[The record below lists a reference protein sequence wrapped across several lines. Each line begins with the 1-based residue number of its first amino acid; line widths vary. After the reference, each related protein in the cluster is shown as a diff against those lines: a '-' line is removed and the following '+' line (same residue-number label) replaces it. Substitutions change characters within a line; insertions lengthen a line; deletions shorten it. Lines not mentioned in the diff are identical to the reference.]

1 MVDVDVILSPYI
13 VCSSDGRERW
23 PGQDSGPRELQSTA
37 KGTTTSKRQQAD
49 LQRDRRRNSQRQE
62 APRSDWDPKGQQT
75 FVVGVYSVKS
85 DPLQPQGL

>member
-49 LQRDRRRNSQRQE
+49 LQRDGRRNSQRQRRALHSE
-62 APRSDWDPKGQQT
+62 ESTRMKA
-75 FVVGVYSVKS
+75 
-85 DPLQPQGL
+85 